1 MRSIGLLLLI
11 LGSAL
16 TAAQYT
22 PYNQVQNLQ
31 STGGVTE
38 SFLNRLTPEAASAY
52 ARLIEN
58 KTQSLTDL
66 KKALEQWASYYGIQV
81 RSAFGLKKFN
91 CEMLRQTEQ
100 ENANFK
106 KAIDELL
113 PKLEIF
119 FRSYMAMVSDKTQ
132 SIGSLLN
139 KTSALAAQL
148 NEQQERIVR
157 FIFQTYMPS
166 LQNVAGANGNNAV
179 YPGFN
184 GAVPNGNGY
193 PGNNGLYPGTNGW
206 GSGNGGYPGNSG
218 GYPNFNGAYPGGFN
232 NGWLNGGYPSTN
244 GAYQGGNSVY
254 PGNFGGYP
262 GFGGSNGFQTGTS
275 GSVGNVGGFQ
285 GQGTS
290 NSGLG
295 GFHGQGFQ
303 GQGGTQ
309 GGNSGFPNTNGG
321 FQGQGGPQSGSSGF
335 PGTWGSQGNTGSF
348 PGSQNAG
355 GFPNGGQQVNGG
367 FQGTNGMTFPGV
379 NNGFQGSFGG
389 QSRPAFGS
397 ASGKK

>member
-1 MRSIGLLLLI
+1 MRYLI
-11 LGSAL
+11 LLSAMLCFAEPFWIFGSFFGDSSFKYPFLRRASYEAVKAFNDIINNQQL
-16 TAAQYT
+16 TRAQRDAELERWAAQYNLVDGYRSYKNST
-22 PYNQVQNLQ
+22 DKATSDRQQAIQKALDDLMKFFGDLHQLENNSVLQVQNLQ

-66 KKALEQWASYYGIQV
+66 KKALEQWASYYGIQTQY
-81 RSAFGLKKFN
+81 S
-91 CEMLRQTEQ
+91 EMLRQTEQ

-157 FIFQTYMPS
+157 FIFQTAKGPAIRD
-166 LQNVAGANGNNAV
+166 LAGSRAK
-179 YPGFN
+179 
-184 GAVPNGNGY
+184 
-193 PGNNGLYPGTNGW
+193 
-206 GSGNGGYPGNSG
+206 
-218 GYPNFNGAYPGGFN
+218 
-232 NGWLNGGYPSTN
+232 
-244 GAYQGGNSVY
+244 
-254 PGNFGGYP
+254 
-262 GFGGSNGFQTGTS
+262 
-275 GSVGNVGGFQ
+275 
-285 GQGTS
+285 
-290 NSGLG
+290 
-295 GFHGQGFQ
+295 
-303 GQGGTQ
+303 GQGGSQ
-309 GGNSGFPNTNGG
+309 GGSSGFPNTNGG
-321 FQGQGGPQSGSSGF
+321 FQGQGGPQGGSSGF

-397 ASGKK
+397 ASGRK

>member
-66 KKALEQWASYYGIQV
+66 KKALEQWASYYGIQNQY
-81 RSAFGLKKFN
+81 S
-91 CEMLRQTEQ
+91 EMLRQTEQ

-275 GSVGNVGGFQ
+275 GSSGSSGFPNAN
-285 GQGTS
+285 G
-290 NSGLG
+290 
-295 GFHGQGFQ
+295 GFQ

-321 FQGQGGPQSGSSGF
+321 FQ
-335 PGTWGSQGNTGSF
+335 GTWGSQGNTGSF